1 MKKNEKE
8 LVGVKEIARRA
19 NVSIATVDRVLHN
32 RTGVSEKTKQKI
44 NDIIKELDYKP
55 NILARRL
62 ASSKTMHL
70 YTLIPE
76 VSEETD
82 YWSVPLQG
90 IIQAEN
96 EIMLYNVKIEKL
108 FYDMNDKDSFVKQ
121 TEVILQAESVDGVLL
136 APAFIEEAISFTD
149 VCQKRKI
156 PFVFINSNIPN
167 RKNLSYFGPD
177 LFYSGY
183 TAAHLVDYLVSESE
197 RILIMNIAK
206 DIDSDYHILRK
217 EEGFSEYFITRNPN
231 RILKQNL
238 YETDYPSVKK
248 TMAAM
253 LKDYPDIKLVFVTNS
268 RVSLVA
274 QYLLEKKRQDI
285 LLVGYDFLDRN
296 IDFLNKGVI
305 DFLICE
311 KPQEQAYRGV
321 KALYRYLMFE
331 DKQEKEY
338 FMPIDIIHR
347 ENQRFYRN

>member
-1 MKKNEKE
+1 MKKDEKE

-44 NDIIKELDYKP
+44 NEIIKELDYKP

-62 ASSKTMHL
+62 ASSKTMQL

-76 VSEETD
+76 VSQETD
-82 YWSVPLQG
+82 YWSVPLEG
-90 IIQAEN
+90 IVQAEN

-108 FYDMNDKDSFVKQ
+108 FYDMNDKESFVKQ
-121 TEVILQAESVDGVLL
+121 TEIILQSESVDGVLL
-136 APAFIEEAISFTD
+136 APAFIEEAIAFTD
-149 VCQKRKI
+149 LCQKRKI

-183 TAAHLVDYLVSESE
+183 TAAHLVDYLVGASD
-197 RILIMNIAK
+197 RILLMNIAK

-217 EEGFSEYFITRNPN
+217 EEAFTAYFAERGPD
-231 RILKQNL
+231 RLLKQNL
-238 YETDYPSVKK
+238 YETDYLSVKK
-248 TMAAM
+248 AMATT
-253 LKDYPDIKLVFVTNS
+253 LKEYPDIKLIFVTNS

-274 QYLLEKKRQDI
+274 RYLLEEKKENI
-285 LLVGYDFLDRN
+285 LLMGYDFLNRN
-296 IDFLNKGVI
+296 IDFLNRGII
-305 DFLICE
+305 DFLVCE
-311 KPQEQAYRGV
+311 KPQEQAYRGI

-331 DKQEKEY
+331 ERQEKEY

>member
-62 ASSKTMHL
+62 ASSKTMYL

-136 APAFIEEAISFTD
+136 APAFIEEAISFTEA
-149 VCQKRKI
+149 CQKRKI

-183 TAAHLVDYLVSESE
+183 TAAHLVDYLVEESDQ
-197 RILIMNIAK
+197 ILLMNIAK
-206 DIDSDYHILRK
+206 DINSDYHILKK
-217 EEGFSEYFITRNPN
+217 EEGFSQYFTERNPD
-231 RILKQNL
+231 RMLKQNL

-248 TMAAM
+248 TMVTI
-253 LKDYPDIKLVFVTNS
+253 LKDYPDIKLIFVTNS

-274 QYLLEKKRQDI
+274 RYLLEKKKENI

-296 IDFLNKGVI
+296 INFLNKGVI

-331 DKQEKEY
+331 EKQEKEY

>member
-1 MKKNEKE
+1 MKNEKE

-70 YTLIPE
+70 YTLIPA

-90 IIQAEN
+90 IIQAEK

-108 FYDMNDKDSFVKQ
+108 FYDMNDKESFMKQ
-121 TEVILQAESVDGVLL
+121 TRVILESESVDGVLL
-136 APAFIEEAISFTD
+136 APAFIEEAIAFTD

-183 TAAHLVDYLVSESE
+183 TAAHLVNYLVEKSDQ
-197 RILIMNIAK
+197 ILLMNIAK
-206 DIDSDYHILRK
+206 DINSDYHILKK
-217 EEGFSEYFITRNPN
+217 EEGFTEYFTENNPE
-231 RILKQNL
+231 RIIKQNL
-238 YETDYPSVKK
+238 DNTDYQSVKK
-248 TMAAM
+248 TVAKV
-253 LKDYPDIKLVFVTNS
+253 LRDYPDIRLIFVTNS

-274 QYLLEKKRQDI
+274 KYLLEKRIEDT

-296 IDFLNKGVI
+296 IEFLNKGVI

-311 KPQEQAYRGV
+311 KPQEQAYRGI

-331 DKQEKEY
+331 EKQEKEY
-338 FMPIDIIHR
+338 LMPIDIIHR

>member
-1 MKKNEKE
+1 MKKGEKE

-19 NVSIATVDRVLHN
+19 NVSIATVDRVLNN
-32 RTGVSEKTKQKI
+32 RSGVSEKTKQKI
-44 NDIIKELDYKP
+44 NEIIKELDYKP

-62 ASSKTMHL
+62 ASSKTMNL

-82 YWSVPLQG
+82 YWTVPLQG

-121 TEVILQAESVDGVLL
+121 TEVILKSESVDGVLI
-136 APAFIEEAISFTD
+136 APAFIEEAITFTD
-149 VCQKRKI
+149 ACQKRKI
-156 PFVFINSNIPN
+156 PFVFMNSNIPN
-167 RKNLSYFGPD
+167 RKNISYFGPD

-183 TAAHLVDYLVSESE
+183 TAAHLVDYLVGESDQ
-197 RILIMNIAK
+197 ILLMNIAK
-206 DIDSDYHILRK
+206 DIESDYHILKK
-217 EEGFSEYFITRNPN
+217 EEGFTKYFTANNPN
-231 RILKQNL
+231 RIIKRNL
-238 YETDYPSVKK
+238 YDTDYQSVKK
-248 TMAAM
+248 SVAAA
-253 LKDYPDIKLVFVTNS
+253 LKGYPDIRLIFVTNS

-274 QYLLEKKRQDI
+274 RYLLEMKKEDI
-285 LLVGYDFLDRN
+285 LLVGYDFLQRN

-331 DKQEKEY
+331 EKQEKEY